1 MPKGSHTAF
10 APSDVDDAKRG
21 RPEVNLDAFAAAHGL
36 ESVGSVLVGAF
47 TGILPMWPDYVFNAA
62 RGEVTPGRFG
72 LVEHELHEISLRP
85 DGDLAM
91 PGSFHRTAT
100 RNRFSVGRLVGIEG
114 TPKNEPFAA
123 DSAWAP
129 STAVLLRVPGAALLP
144 RVLARRKKYLVLAG
158 NPDLSDDG
166 APGLGMSG
174 SRFISDELRHR
185 LFTGAVGAALTGL
198 THPFVEVELDR
209 GVLAL
214 RVNGFVSDDA
224 ELEQLVQTAAT
235 IADAWTEVA
244 RPLWSGA
251 DLGAALAAPDPDAH
265 PPGFPAIGP
274 EWREAYARVATEL
287 GLTEEDPAE
296 LHRAAP
302 GMPVPGTAEGV
313 LRGPVGGQT
322 TTGRLLWTGQ
332 GARTSGSVR
341 GAAWFPARA
350 GASTPLGGLLHQPTD
365 MYAEVVDGSAWC
377 WARLRS
383 LGALES
389 APLGPRAVQTMT
401 DLGLADLDG

>member
-1 MPKGSHTAF
+1 MPKGSRTAF
-10 APSDVDDAKRG
+10 ASADVADAKRG

-36 ESVGSVLVGAF
+36 ESLGSALVGAF
-47 TGILPMWPDYVFNAA
+47 TGLLPMWPDYVFNAA
-62 RGEVTPGRFG
+62 RGEVAPGKFG
-72 LVEHELHEISLRP
+72 LVEHELYEISLRP

-91 PGSFHRTAT
+91 PGSFHRTVT
-100 RNRFSVGRLVGIEG
+100 TNRFSVGRLVGVQRS
-114 TPKNEPFAA
+114 PKNEPFAA

-129 STAVLLRVPGAALLP
+129 TTGVLLRVPGAALLP
-144 RVLARRKKYLVLAG
+144 RVLARRKEYLGLIG

-174 SRFISDELRHR
+174 SQFISDDLRHR
-185 LFTGAVGAALTGL
+185 LFTGAAGAALSGL

-209 GVLAL
+209 GALAL

-251 DLGAALAAPDPDAH
+251 DLGAPLAAPDPDAR

-274 EWREAYARVATEL
+274 EWREAYGRIANDL
-287 GLTEEDPAE
+287 GLTAEDPVE

-313 LRGPVGGQT
+313 LRGPVGGT
-322 TTGRLLWTGQ
+322 TATGRLLWTSQ

-350 GASTPLGGLLHQPTD
+350 GATTPLGGQLHQPTD

-383 LGALES
+383 IGALES
-389 APLGPRAVQTMT
+389 AALGPRAVQTMT